1 MKGLHRQLWETLQP
15 SSCMNHS
22 HVCKAER
29 KGWSS
34 CKEID
39 DDVWQHENSRKGVL
53 FQQFFLTPFL
63 GTVWLTCVPSD
74 NSHQEKHANIDL
86 SE

>member
-53 FQQFFLTPFL
+53 FQ
-63 GTVWLTCVPSD
+63 
-74 NSHQEKHANIDL
+74 
-86 SE
+86 